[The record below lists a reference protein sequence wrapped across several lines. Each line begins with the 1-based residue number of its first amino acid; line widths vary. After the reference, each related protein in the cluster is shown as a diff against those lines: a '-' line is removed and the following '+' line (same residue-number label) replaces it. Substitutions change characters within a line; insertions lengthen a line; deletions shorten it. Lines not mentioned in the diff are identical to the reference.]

1 LAVDPKIS
9 SFGSGSVKIKAY
21 KGRMSSDGMAS
32 VEVGGHEMSSKSS
45 KHHGDNDDDNDGD
58 E

>member
-1 LAVDPKIS
+1 VDPKIS